1 LPQQISLAAAGL
13 SVNVETLL
21 EFGRKGWIKTV
32 EKGGR
37 VYLPADQRYRAK
49 YILHLRDQKH
59 LGDDQIE
66 LVLSVQ
72 RPPYSAAQVDE
83 ILREHAPAPSAASA
97 GEPKRKKTSGKPQP
111 GAHERAQA

>member
-21 EFGRKGWIKTV
+21 DFDRRGWIKTV
-32 EKGGR
+32 EKNGR
-37 VYLPADQRYRAK
+37 VYLPGDQRYRAK

-59 LGDDQIE
+59 LSDDQIE

-72 RPPYSAAQVDE
+72 RPPYSIAQVDE
-83 ILREHAPAPSAASA
+83 ILREHAPAPSTGPAE
-97 GEPKRKKTSGKPQP
+97 EPKRKKTSGKIQP
-111 GAHERAQA
+111 GTDERG

>member
-13 SVNVETLL
+13 SVDVETLL
-21 EFGRKGWIKTV
+21 DFDRRGWIKTV
-32 EKGGR
+32 EKNGR

-49 YILHLRDQKH
+49 YILHLRNQKQ
-59 LGDDQIE
+59 LNDNQIE

-83 ILREHAPAPSAASA
+83 ILREHAPAPSSSPAEES
-97 GEPKRKKTSGKPQP
+97 KRKKTSGKTQP
-111 GAHERAQA
+111 GIGERG

>member
-1 LPQQISLAAAGL
+1 MPQQISLAAAGL
-13 SVNVETLL
+13 SVSVETLL
-21 EFGRKGWIKTV
+21 ELGRKGWIKTV
-32 EKGGR
+32 EKNGR

-59 LGDDQIE
+59 LSDNQIE

-83 ILREHAPAPSAASA
+83 ILREHAPPPITGPAE
-97 GEPKRKKTSGKPQP
+97 EPKRKKTSGKPQP
-111 GAHERAQA
+111 GTDERG

>member
-1 LPQQISLAAAGL
+1 MPQQISLAAAGL

-32 EKGGR
+32 EKNGR

-59 LGDDQIE
+59 LSDDQVE

-83 ILREHAPAPSAASA
+83 ILREHAPAASSSPE
-97 GEPKRKKTSGKPQP
+97 GEPKRKKTSGKMQP
-111 GAHERAQA
+111 AAEERG

>member
-1 LPQQISLAAAGL
+1 MPQQIALAAAGL

-21 EFGRKGWIKTV
+21 ELGRKGWIKTV
-32 EKGGR
+32 EKNGR

-59 LGDDQIE
+59 LSDDQIE

-72 RPPYSAAQVDE
+72 RPPYSAAQVGE
-83 ILREHAPAPSAASA
+83 ILREHAPPPITEPAA
-97 GEPKRKKTSGKPQP
+97 EPKRKKTSGKIQP
-111 GAHERAQA
+111 ETDDRG